1 MYMVKSLG
9 KFNHIF
15 DIVQDPLA
23 IDAHLKM
30 HENRTETCR
39 YTIRSVEYE

>member
-9 KFNHIF
+9 KLNHIC
-15 DIVQDPLA
+15 DIMQDPLA

-30 HENRTETCR
+30 HENRTDMCR
-39 YTIRSVEYE
+39 SLHWKY